1 MVTNKLLT
9 HGRFCV
15 HPSHGEGSGVCGSI
29 LSRALEGGDKVLL
42 ALLDQRFPDKD
53 KTDELGEMFTE
64 VFSFKVQTNETVKGW
79 IGRASELFDRLKRKT
94 HVDLPEEARGWLS
107 LTDVD

>member
-53 KTDELGEMFTE
+53 KTDELGEMSLKCFHSR
-64 VFSFKVQTNETVKGW
+64 FRQM
-79 IGRASELFDRLKRKT
+79 RLSKAGLAVHQSCST
-94 HVDLPEEARGWLS
+94 A
-107 LTDVD
+107 